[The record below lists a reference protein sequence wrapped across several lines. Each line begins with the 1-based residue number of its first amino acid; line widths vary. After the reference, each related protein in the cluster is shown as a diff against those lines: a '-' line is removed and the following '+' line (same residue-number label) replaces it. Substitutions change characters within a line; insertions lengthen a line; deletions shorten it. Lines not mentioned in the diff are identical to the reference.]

1 VRVERLRLEAFG
13 SLAGLDTGEAPLPG
27 LVVVLGPNEAGK
39 STVFHFLVSMLYGF
53 YPASRDNNPYAP
65 WDGSE
70 PGGALDLRL
79 DGGGCA
85 EVERRL
91 LSQPTGRLT
100 IGGTTEEL
108 RNRTLPWA
116 EHVPRAVFRQVFALT
131 LGDLAGLDDET
142 WGRVQDRIVGSMGAT
157 DLQPARRVIAEL
169 EQEAGELWRPT
180 RRGNQRIRDVQ
191 RSILSL
197 RSRRMEAAD
206 RDRRLREHVAEAEAA
221 RDRLQEARGARQL
234 ARIAVDRVQELLPVR
249 AQLGRIDSLRA
260 EAGPAEQLR
269 GLPDDPV
276 GELAEQREHI
286 ALLERRLDEL
296 RAEHSDPEA
305 AVAAFGPREQ
315 ALVQRGDEVARF
327 LSRAAGL
334 GPDRARLAAVEQESK
349 DLVRR
354 LEVAAATVLAVPWKD
369 APEAAVA
376 AVSVA
381 ELRAR
386 LRRLDAVRQERR
398 VLETAAGSHARRRSP
413 IGGLVAGAATLAA
426 GGLVLGVGLTG
437 GGARVT
443 AVGALAAAIGLA
455 LLVAWL
461 LSRSRS
467 SEPSGT
473 EAALRSALVAEE
485 EARTAVAALLHDLSV
500 LPSLL
505 DDPRDTLVTGLERI
519 QELLRDRAERT
530 RAAEEMALRI
540 ADVDTQAQALAAA
553 LALEDADG
561 EAVASLVE
569 REARR
574 AERVREAALAAR
586 RELGRIERE
595 EARVLEQLAERRA
608 ALDRLAE
615 RLRAVGDGDVEQ
627 GAIRARGRIRSAARA
642 DQLQEELERA
652 RPDLE
657 DVRLRIERAEASGEG
672 WTAADEDLAR
682 LKARV
687 EELTA
692 AVEALAR
699 RVEGLERDIAH
710 LGEAETVDAVDGEI
724 AALQEEEQALLL
736 ERDRRWLLARVL
748 RQADR
753 RFREEHQP
761 DLLRRASAHL
771 SVLTDGRYDR
781 VLADE
786 TSGSGSFQVLGPGL
800 PGPILLAPPMSTG
813 TLEQAYLALRLAI
826 VDHLD
831 QGLERLP
838 LFVDEVLVNW
848 DRERRTRGM
857 KLLAAVARHRQV
869 FVFTCHP
876 EVAHGLE
883 TQGARVIPVGPAG

>member
-1 VRVERLRLEAFG
+1 MRVERIRLGAFG
-13 SLAGLDTGEAPLPG
+13 HLAGLDTGEAALPG

-53 YPASRDNNPYAP
+53 YPASRDSNPYAP
-65 WDGSE
+65 WDGSD

-100 IGGTTEEL
+100 FGGTTEEL

-131 LGDLAGLDDET
+131 LSELAGLDDET

-180 RRGNQRIRDVQ
+180 RRGNQRIRNVQ

-197 RSRRMEAAD
+197 RTRRMDAAD
-206 RDRRLREHVAEAEAA
+206 RDRRLRDVVAEAEAA
-221 RDRLQEARGARQL
+221 RDRLQEAREARHL

-249 AQLGRIDSLRA
+249 AQLRRIEALRT
-260 EAGPAEQLR
+260 EAGPAEALR
-269 GLPDDPV
+269 SLPADPPAA
-276 GELAEQREHI
+276 LAELRERI
-286 ALLERRLDEL
+286 ALLDRRLAEL
-296 RAEHSDPEA
+296 RAERADPDA
-305 AVAAFGPREQ
+305 AVTAFGPRQQ
-315 ALVQRGDEVARF
+315 ALVDRGDAIAAF

-334 GPDRARLAAVEQESK
+334 GPGRARTAAIEQESR
-349 DLVRR
+349 DLLRR
-354 LEVAAATVLAVPWKD
+354 LEAAAATMLSVPWSE
-369 APEAAVA
+369 APEAALA
-376 AVSVA
+376 GVSLA

-386 LRRLDAVRQERR
+386 LSRVQAVRRERR
-398 VLETAAGSHARRRSP
+398 GLETAAGARARGKP
-413 IGGLVAGAATLAA
+413 PMGGLVAGLTSLASGA
-426 GGLVLGVGLTG
+426 LVLGAGLTG
-437 GGARVT
+437 GGTLVT
-443 AVGALAAAIGLA
+443 AVGALAAAVGVA
-455 LLVAWL
+455 LLTAWL
-461 LSRSRS
+461 LARARS
-467 SEPSGT
+467 SESSGA
-473 EAALRSALVAEE
+473 EAALRSAVAAER
-485 EARTAVAALLHDLSV
+485 EARAAVAALLQDVPV

-505 DDPRDTLVTGLERI
+505 DDPGEGLAAGLERI
-519 QELLRDRAERT
+519 QELMRDLAERR
-530 RAAEEMALRI
+530 RAADETAVLVAE
-540 ADVDTQAQALAAA
+540 VDAEARMLAAA
-553 LALEDADG
+553 LALDASDG
-561 EAVASLVE
+561 EAVASLLE

-574 AERVREAALAAR
+574 AERAREAALAAR

-595 EARVLEQLAERRA
+595 EARVNEELATRRS
-608 ALDRLAE
+608 ALDVLAR
-615 RLRAVGDGDVEQ
+615 RLRAAGNGDVEE
-627 GAIRARGRIRSAARA
+627 GAVRVRERMRSATRA
-642 DQLQEELERA
+642 DQLEDELGRA
-652 RPDLE
+652 YPDLE
-657 DVRLRIERAEASGEG
+657 KIRLRIERAEASGEG
-672 WTAADEDLAR
+672 WTADDAELAR

-692 AVEALAR
+692 EVEALAR
-699 RVEGLERDIAH
+699 GVEGLERDIVH

-736 ERDRRWLLARVL
+736 ERDRRWLLARIL

-781 VLADE
+781 ILADE

-800 PGPILLAPPMSTG
+800 PGPVLLSPPVSTG

-848 DRERRTRGM
+848 DRERRTRGT

-876 EVAHGLE
+876 EVARGLE
-883 TQGARVIPVGPAG
+883 AEGARILPVGPTG